1 MAIGKLVKVP
11 IGILC
16 RCIHACSKALKNDPT
31 RQEEAEVRR
40 QEAKRL
46 RAQIPGGGGDLDDE
60 SDEAF
65 ERLVKMD
72 HR

>member
-1 MAIGKLVKVP
+1 M
-11 IGILC
+11 
-16 RCIHACSKALKNDPT
+16 DPQ
-31 RQEEAEVRR
+31 RQEESEHQR
-40 QEAKRL
+40 QEARKVRL
-46 RAQIPGGGGDLDDE
+46 QVSGGPGDVDDE

>member
-1 MAIGKLVKVP
+1 MRIP
-11 IGILC
+11 TGILA
-16 RCIHACSKALKNDPT
+16 RCVHAYSKALATDPS
-31 RQEEAEVRR
+31 RQEDSERQRIEAR
-40 QEAKRL
+40 RL
-46 RAQIPGGGGDLDDE
+46 RLTLPDGGGDLDDE